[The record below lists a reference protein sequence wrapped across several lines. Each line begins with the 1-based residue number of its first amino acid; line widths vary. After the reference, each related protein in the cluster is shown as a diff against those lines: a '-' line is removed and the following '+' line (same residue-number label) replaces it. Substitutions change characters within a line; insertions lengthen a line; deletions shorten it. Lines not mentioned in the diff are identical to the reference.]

1 MANLTKRHLIKK
13 TVLNAETE
21 PKGKSSTEVRQLPTL
36 NPDVQGSNCYFQL

>member
-21 PKGKSSTEVRQLPTL
+21 PKAEKYHG
-36 NPDVQGSNCYFQL
+36 G